1 MPRPGSRC
9 RSCCSNVWQKLK
21 TTVLFVTHDIDE
33 AILLA
38 DRVCVMTARPGR
50 ITRDIAITL
59 PRPRTIDALT
69 DPAFIGFKAEIMSQ
83 MRGTHHPH

>member
-1 MPRPGSRC
+1 MQELLLD
-9 RSCCSNVWQKLK
+9 VWQKLK

-69 DPAFIGFKAEIMSQ
+69 DPAFVAFKADIMRE
-83 MRGTHHPH
+83 MRGSHHPH